1 MPSKPLEGA
10 PAPVD
15 GALPDAALATVG
27 SRPFGVYVH
36 VPYCAA
42 RCGYCDFN
50 TYTPAELGAG
60 GQGGAASF
68 VDSIATEAR
77 LARSVLGEGEL
88 PVATVFVGG
97 GTPTLLPASDLA
109 KVLRILDDTFGLAG
123 DVEVTTEANPESV
136 DLEALE
142 HLRAS
147 GFTRISFGMQSARPH
162 VLAALDRQHTPGRVA
177 EVVGWARQAGFE
189 QLSLDLIYGAPGES
203 EADWAASLEAVIEL
217 APNHVSAY
225 SLTVEEGT
233 KLSRRVRRGE
243 LLEPDDDLLADRY
256 LQADEAF
263 AAAGLS
269 NYEISNWSRDRASWC
284 RHNLGYWRGDDWW
297 GLGPGAHSH
306 VGGVRWWNV
315 RHPTEY
321 ATRVGAG
328 RSPAAAR
335 EVLDAAAQRVERVM
349 LGVRLVEGLE
359 AVALCDRGRAAAD
372 ELAADGLILD
382 RQLAAGRVALTRR
395 GRLLADTV
403 VRALLPD

>member
-15 GALPDAALATVG
+15 GALPDAALAGVG
-27 SRPFGVYVH
+27 TRTFGVYVH

-77 LARSVLGEGEL
+77 LARAVLGEREL
-88 PVATVFVGG
+88 PVSTVFVGG
-97 GTPTLLPASDLA
+97 GTPTLLPAADLA
-109 KVLRILDDTFGLAG
+109 KVLRILDDTFGLAAG
-123 DVEVTTEANPESV
+123 AEVTTEANPESV
-136 DLEALE
+136 DLPALE

-147 GFTRISFGMQSARPH
+147 GFTRISLGMQSSRPH
-162 VLAALDRQHTPGRVA
+162 VLAALDRQHTPGRVP
-177 EVVGWARQAGFE
+177 EVVGWARRAGFD

-203 EADWAASLEAVIEL
+203 ESDWAASLSTVIEL
-217 APNHVSAY
+217 EPDHVSAY

-256 LQADEAF
+256 LQADETL
-263 AAAGLS
+263 AAAGLL
-269 NYEISNWSRDRASWC
+269 NYEISNWSRDASSWC

-335 EVLDAAAQRVERVM
+335 EVLDAAARRVERVM
-349 LGVRLVEGLE
+349 LGVRLVEGL
-359 AVALCDRGRAAAD
+359 AVDALCERGLAAAYG
-372 ELAADGLILD
+372 LAADGLVVGPE
-382 RQLAAGRVALTRR
+382 LAAGRVALTRR
-395 GRLLADTV
+395 GRLLTDTV